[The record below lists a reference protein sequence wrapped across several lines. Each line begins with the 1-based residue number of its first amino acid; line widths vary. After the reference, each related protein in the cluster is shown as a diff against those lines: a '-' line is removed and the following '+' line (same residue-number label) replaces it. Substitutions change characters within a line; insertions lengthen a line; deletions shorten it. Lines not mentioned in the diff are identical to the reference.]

1 MNSIKRSRA
10 ISLIKSFGEMLFE
23 KDCDE
28 RILFILN
35 SFSFTKYDLIEED
48 ITEQSE

>member
-1 MNSIKRSRA
+1 MKSIKRSRA
-10 ISLIKSFGEMLFE
+10 ISLIKSFGEKLFD

-35 SFSFTKYDLIEED
+35 SFSFTKYDLIEDD
-48 ITEQSE
+48 ITETK